1 MELTDK
7 KFSLIDDQ
15 KKLPEIFDSW
25 TYLKAFL
32 DDLYKSPNFISKLIS
47 CTSPEDLKEHL
58 APFFTNNFYENILSC
73 QGIENN
79 LIFMIYLLLKE
90 EINSLSSINDLDKFL
105 EKTPCGYILEE
116 LVEKIDIKSFCKLNV
131 SKVVK
136 DLEWTFSGKNI
147 SLDVEIII
155 EKLKKAK
162 ELQKTNSLKDKT
174 SKKGDNKLRKS
185 YSIFSANDDF
195 FDNNSTIGKKNT
207 ASFDGF
213 EEKGS
218 SKHNKNME
226 DSVIFNSKYI
236 LNVNPKAIDYKK
248 YDKFDADNIKE
259 FFESQDIDTTSKNSW
274 GKFSNENFINHIFQ
288 SGESENILSIYIISF
303 IKVIESI
310 NILFKALLE
319 NASIIPYSIKCISKI
334 IYVLLLKKFPTIK
347 RLQLN
352 AFISRFFFNKLL
364 LPLLENPI
372 YGALITEYI
381 VSPETISN
389 IKIVSDII
397 SRICTGKL
405 YNKDEE
411 KGNFTPFNN
420 FMLEKIVDL
429 YKLYQNIEEV
439 ILPDFI
445 EKDMNGKLEIEK
457 MEESINEPIILKSL
471 CFSIEELNALVVNV
485 SKNKS
490 KLFVDTSTKALS
502 NAFNRIDLKAIN
514 NLLNEKSYEII
525 PGEIPNNKKNDNK
538 KQNKDVKKREIK
550 KYYLYTDF
558 IINKEFSEIYNLNEK
573 AHFSIKELKNT
584 KTKEESDKNNII
596 KIKNYICTLL
606 YYLRELNASDF
617 NPISSTLNNSYQI
630 FKELKKFIKSP
641 YFITDDS
648 IPLEW
653 YVNSI
658 LQRIGKLPKS
668 YTENDYELLYK
679 ELKNDIEQAL
689 NVLDNAKLSNIS
701 ESLKYGEMKRKFY
714 EKVGKNLKDIKL
726 NEKAHNLLNKLII
739 PCELYFCYN
748 EKEKSLKVREIKK
761 DDNTLTF
768 LDSMIFVEKSKYVK
782 TCKIIKD
789 FTRCFPNIV
798 KSLDFFGENEKI
810 MKMLKE
816 LEIPNEIK
824 KYLKLVKDKL
834 EAEKDFN
841 NEEERQIII
850 NKIYD
855 FIMEKIY
862 DKIFPTCRSDNDV
875 KINILCKKLSW
886 IEPKNC
892 ISGNKNYVF
901 DSFLPDVISNF
912 SKLEKEKS
920 PRKKLKYVEAI
931 FNCVKQVQDFNGGD
945 GSKAGADDIANIVPY
960 AFIKS
965 IPNMAYTNLQ
975 YLQFF
980 AKKNIEETWLTQ
992 LNVASEFVLNVTY
1005 ESLKV
1010 TKEEFDENCEKS
1022 YNDYTNNND
1031 LYDYNYTF

>member
-1 MELTDK
+1 M
-7 KFSLIDDQ
+7 
-15 KKLPEIFDSW
+15 
-25 TYLKAFL
+25 
-32 DDLYKSPNFISKLIS
+32 
-47 CTSPEDLKEHL
+47 
-58 APFFTNNFYENILSC
+58 
-73 QGIENN
+73 
-79 LIFMIYLLLKE
+79 
-90 EINSLSSINDLDKFL
+90 
-105 EKTPCGYILEE
+105 
-116 LVEKIDIKSFCKLNV
+116 
-131 SKVVK
+131 
-136 DLEWTFSGKNI
+136 
-147 SLDVEIII
+147 
-155 EKLKKAK
+155 
-162 ELQKTNSLKDKT
+162 
-174 SKKGDNKLRKS
+174 
-185 YSIFSANDDF
+185 
-195 FDNNSTIGKKNT
+195 
-207 ASFDGF
+207 
-213 EEKGS
+213 
-218 SKHNKNME
+218 
-226 DSVIFNSKYI
+226 
-236 LNVNPKAIDYKK
+236 
-248 YDKFDADNIKE
+248 
-259 FFESQDIDTTSKNSW
+259 
-274 GKFSNENFINHIFQ
+274 
-288 SGESENILSIYIISF
+288 
-303 IKVIESI
+303 
-310 NILFKALLE
+310 
-319 NASIIPYSIKCISKI
+319 
-334 IYVLLLKKFPTIK
+334 
-347 RLQLN
+347 
-352 AFISRFFFNKLL
+352 
-364 LPLLENPI
+364 
-372 YGALITEYI
+372 
-381 VSPETISN
+381 
-389 IKIVSDII
+389 
-397 SRICTGKL
+397 
-405 YNKDEE
+405 
-411 KGNFTPFNN
+411 
-420 FMLEKIVDL
+420 
-429 YKLYQNIEEV
+429 
-439 ILPDFI
+439 
-445 EKDMNGKLEIEK
+445 
-457 MEESINEPIILKSL
+457 
-471 CFSIEELNALVVNV
+471 
-485 SKNKS
+485 
-490 KLFVDTSTKALS
+490 
-502 NAFNRIDLKAIN
+502 KAIN

-641 YFITDDS
+641 FFITDDS

-679 ELKNDIEQAL
+679 ELKSDIEQAL
-689 NVLDNAKLSNIS
+689 NILDNAKLSIIS
-701 ESLKYGEMKRKFY
+701 ESLKYGEMKKKFY

-810 MKMLKE
+810 MKMLEE
-816 LEIPNEIK
+816 LKIPNEIK
-824 KYLKLVKDKL
+824 KYLELVKDKL

-841 NEEERQIII
+841 NEEERQIIN

-862 DKIFPTCRSDNDV
+862 DKIFPTYRSDIDV

-892 ISGNKNYVF
+892 ISSGKNYVF
-901 DSFLPDVISNF
+901 DTFLPDVISNF
-912 SKLEKEKS
+912 LKLEKEKS

-1010 TKEEFDENCEKS
+1010 TKEEFHENCEKS